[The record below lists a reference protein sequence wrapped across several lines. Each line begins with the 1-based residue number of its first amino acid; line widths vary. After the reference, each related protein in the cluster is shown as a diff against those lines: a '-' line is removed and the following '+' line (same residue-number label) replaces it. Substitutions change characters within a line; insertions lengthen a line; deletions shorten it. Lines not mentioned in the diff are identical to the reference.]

1 MAEILS
7 VGHGLPPGIFVPLP
21 DAPRRPLPLDGVK
34 VSAGFPSPAADYE
47 DARLDINDYL
57 VRNPVSTF
65 FFAVQGDSMQG
76 AEIFDGD
83 ILVVDRSI
91 RARHGHVVV
100 AFING
105 ERLGE
110 APLSPWRPSSAG
122 CREPGLSGAGDSGRH
137 GPRGVGGGGWQVQA
151 LCRLIPVPIFAL
163 VDCNNFYASC
173 EKLFNP
179 TPEGPPGRRPLEQ
192 RWLCRRT
199 QRRGQGAR
207 HPHGCPVVQDPG

>member
-1 MAEILS
+1 MGDVQPINP
-7 VGHGLPPGIFVPLP
+7 GQLPGVFIPLP

-83 ILVVDRSI
+83 ILVVDRSV
-91 RARHGHVVV
+91 RAQHGHLVI

-105 ERLGE
+105 ERLVKRLHRRG
-110 APLSPWRPSSAG
+110 
-122 CREPGLSGAGDSGRH
+122 GR
-137 GPRGVGGGGWQVQA
+137 V
-151 LCRLIPVPIFAL
+151 AL
-163 VDCNNFYASC
+163 VA
-173 EKLFNP
+173 ENP
-179 TPEGPPGRRPLEQ
+179 SYPALEIREGMDLEV
-192 RWLCRRT
+192 W
-199 QRRGQGAR
+199 G
-207 HPHGCPVVQDPG
+207 VVVGKFKRFVA